1 MKTTTRLDLAPI
13 QVHSFRR
20 LVKTRKG
27 ATVCTVLRKCYRH
40 PWISNPG
47 VRMRRSSEETRSNA
61 AALAARSSSRNLRAK
76 LAKRP
81 KKLVSA
87 TKIWCKAHS
96 PSAKWRAWRRA
107 LAWKKICS
115 LVYRFLNKNA
125 EDKKLRHE
133 TSTHSLPLA
142 TLATTSQISWSA
154 LLSLTK
160 AHASGDSWTQSL
172 KASSRR
178 NAILFQGNKMFRCV
192 IHSGN
197 GEQNTNAASLDRCNA
212 RNKWKWTIT
221 TMNRARVSRKILS
234 MTMRLLYV
242 IANVKQRRKSMREV
256 LERLLCRR
264 RMFRANA
271 RLAIL
276 L

>member
-1 MKTTTRLDLAPI
+1 
-13 QVHSFRR
+13 
-20 LVKTRKG
+20 
-27 ATVCTVLRKCYRH
+27 
-40 PWISNPG
+40 
-47 VRMRRSSEETRSNA
+47 MRRSSEETRSNA
-61 AALAARSSSRNLRAK
+61 AALAARSSSRCARVCARVFVYLCVYSRVAFGKNANLPPGSLSMRQSGASLSIWRISNVPNLGQGATFLAVGEHPIKSWISICLVVVRVLTFTHPFFTSCRNLRAK

-192 IHSGN
+192 IHSG
-197 GEQNTNAASLDRCNA
+197 
-212 RNKWKWTIT
+212 
-221 TMNRARVSRKILS
+221 
-234 MTMRLLYV
+234 YV
-242 IANVKQRRKSMREV
+242 HI
-256 LERLLCRR
+256 
-264 RMFRANA
+264 RAN
-271 RLAIL
+271 IL
-276 L
+276 VQTSHHIEASGVFFSMIFRGQN